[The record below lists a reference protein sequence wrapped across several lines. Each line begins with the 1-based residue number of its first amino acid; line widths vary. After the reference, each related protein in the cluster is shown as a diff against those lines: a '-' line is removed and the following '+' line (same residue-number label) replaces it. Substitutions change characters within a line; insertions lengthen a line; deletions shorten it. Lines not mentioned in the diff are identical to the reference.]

1 MIRRAVP
8 RVTLPLRHTTVTD
21 HNVTFR
27 GGNIVETRGM
37 GQAMGQ
43 VDWAGYRRRLDAFE
57 YRAKRQD
64 VPRDVGELLE
74 LVREIELSDKIIVDR
89 EHYSE

>member
-1 MIRRAVP
+1 
-8 RVTLPLRHTTVTD
+8 
-21 HNVTFR
+21 
-27 GGNIVETRGM
+27 
-37 GQAMGQ
+37 MGQ

-57 YRAKRQD
+57 YQPKRRD
-64 VPRDVGELLE
+64 VPHDVGELLE